1 MIEAD
6 ATSTDWSS
14 SRIFSRGGSVLAPPG
29 ILMLALPEVP
39 RNAERAKSEGPRQR
53 REKSAAQGVIE
64 AGAFGLWPGCLG
76 CYSSSMKVI
85 SRLTL

>member
-1 MIEAD
+1 L
-6 ATSTDWSS
+6 
-14 SRIFSRGGSVLAPPG
+14 SRRVRAPPG
-29 ILMLALPEVP
+29 IVMFAPPTAP

-64 AGAFGLWPGCLG
+64 AGAFGLWSGCLG
-76 CYSSSMKVI
+76 CYSSNTEVV